1 MHARL
6 KWLVVVVYLMLL
18 LVPLVWPESTNATL
32 GWIVEVMV
40 VGSLVLA
47 PIMIGLLRAFFTRR
61 PGLLLVAG
69 LTLLVWIYFQFGGGW
84 LAAHLQPA
92 LGARIDLLG
101 ALLGL
106 QLLLAVPVLF
116 VVWLLRR
123 DASLWLL
130 GLAWFLN
137 PMLILLFASRFGS
150 IEQML
155 TTRTLGSFQADM
167 AWVLPNC
174 LTGAACVVGGF
185 GFVAYFV
192 RLLILEVEGRPIKAA

>member
-1 MHARL
+1 MNARL
-6 KWLVVVVYLMLL
+6 KWLLVLVYLLL
-18 LVPLVWPESTNATL
+18 LLLPLIWPDSTNAIF
-32 GWIVEVMV
+32 GWLAMVMA

-47 PIMIGLLRAFFTRR
+47 PVMVVVLRSFFTRL
-61 PGLLLVAG
+61 PGLALVSG
-69 LTLLVWIYFQFGGGW
+69 LTLIVWVYFQLGTGW
-84 LAAHLQPA
+84 LTAHVEPT
-92 LGARIDLLG
+92 LGMRIDLLG
-101 ALLGL
+101 ALFGL

-116 VVWLLRR
+116 IVWLLRR

-150 IEQML
+150 VEQML
-155 TTRTLGSFQADM
+155 TTRTLGSFQADL

-174 LTGAACVVGGF
+174 LTGAACVVGGV

-192 RLLILEVEGRPIKAA
+192 RLLILEAEGRLIKAA